1 MNNLFSYDLTNQTI
15 TDNTGREIDG
25 ITGTKIYKL
34 GEIFINFINY
44 DFSEYESLRRKASLI
59 FPNSRF
65 SDISEFSKQFPL
77 TSFFPDLEI
86 PNNWQTKWE
95 KVKLNPA
102 QYKSLYERNP
112 NIILRYLTTAILHR
126 IENVPYCDIFSPLVS
141 FQEQFDNEEYLDFL
155 FLQKKIIADWVP
167 CIISDNSKK
176 SSALQKYMKKNN
188 LTFKMEGLSFQ
199 EVTIFRY
206 MYSLHEHAIHS
217 IQQDPNLKKFINK
230 SEIIEESPKEAVS
243 LSGKE
248 KAEIPKWEGKEIEI
262 IHGYT
267 FNTPEEALQC
277 EFLKMLELGIKIRK
291 CAVCGKYFIITG
303 HNGKCCDN
311 LYKDT
316 GLTCQ
321 QVFSDR
327 NYKNKR
333 KQNPILKE
341 YDKAYK
347 RMYAR
352 YSNKK
357 NLTSKEYDKWKE
369 QAKQER
375 DRVLEAY
382 NKSPSDS
389 IVNSFKQFLGNK

>member
-1 MNNLFSYDLTNQTI
+1 
-15 TDNTGREIDG
+15 
-25 ITGTKIYKL
+25 
-34 GEIFINFINY
+34 
-44 DFSEYESLRRKASLI
+44 
-59 FPNSRF
+59 
-65 SDISEFSKQFPL
+65 
-77 TSFFPDLEI
+77 
-86 PNNWQTKWE
+86 
-95 KVKLNPA
+95 
-102 QYKSLYERNP
+102 
-112 NIILRYLTTAILHR
+112 
-126 IENVPYCDIFSPLVS
+126 
-141 FQEQFDNEEYLDFL
+141 
-155 FLQKKIIADWVP
+155 
-167 CIISDNSKK
+167 
-176 SSALQKYMKKNN
+176 MKKNN
-188 LTFKMEGLSFQ
+188 LTFKMEGLLFQ

-248 KAEIPKWEGKEIEI
+248 KAEIPEWEGKEIEI

-375 DRVLEAY
+375 DKVLEAY

>member
-1 MNNLFSYDLTNQTI
+1 MIDKLFTYDLINQTI
-15 TDNTGREIDG
+15 IDHSLRDECG
-25 ITGTKIYKL
+25 VNGSIKYKL
-34 GEIFINFINY
+34 GQILIDFLNY
-44 DFSEYESLRRKASLI
+44 DFSKYDNERKKANTIFAFNHYDYGVNCDRFDNDEDYESFESLVEKSVHSL
-59 FPNSRF
+59 FP
-65 SDISEFSKQFPL
+65 
-77 TSFFPDLEI
+77 
-86 PNNWQTKWE
+86 
-95 KVKLNPA
+95 
-102 QYKSLYERNP
+102 
-112 NIILRYLTTAILHR
+112 
-126 IENVPYCDIFSPLVS
+126 
-141 FQEQFDNEEYLDFL
+141 
-155 FLQKKIIADWVP
+155 IIAPIYFEMTEGDTLAALSMYLLDSVSQLP
-167 CIISDNSKK
+167 YFQDYSFLSYKK
-176 SSALQKYMKKNN
+176 FKDGQDIDFKALQDYYSPIFTYCLDLDIEPQKTSLQKYMNRFDY
-188 LTFKMEGLSFQ
+188 TYFMSGVSFL
-199 EVTIFRY
+199 EKTVFRY
-206 MYSLHEHAIHS
+206 AYSKREQLEYEIKKYANSIEFTSETPPSFKPAITLVN
-217 IQQDPNLKKFINK
+217 QNPEWQNR
-230 SEIIEESPKEAVS
+230 
-243 LSGKE
+243 
-248 KAEIPKWEGKEIEI
+248 EIEI

-267 FNTPEEALQC
+267 FETPKDALYC

-375 DRVLEAY
+375 DRVLETY

>member
-1 MNNLFSYDLTNQTI
+1 MSGVSFLEKTVFRYAYSK
-15 TDNTGREIDG
+15 REQ
-25 ITGTKIYKL
+25 L
-34 GEIFINFINY
+34 
-44 DFSEYESLRRKASLI
+44 EYEIKKYA
-59 FPNSRF
+59 NSIEF
-65 SDISEFSKQFPL
+65 TSETPP
-77 TSFFPDLEI
+77 SFKPAITLVNQNPE
-86 PNNWQTKWE
+86 WQ
-95 KVKLNPA
+95 N
-102 QYKSLYERNP
+102 R
-112 NIILRYLTTAILHR
+112 
-126 IENVPYCDIFSPLVS
+126 
-141 FQEQFDNEEYLDFL
+141 
-155 FLQKKIIADWVP
+155 
-167 CIISDNSKK
+167 
-176 SSALQKYMKKNN
+176 
-188 LTFKMEGLSFQ
+188 
-199 EVTIFRY
+199 
-206 MYSLHEHAIHS
+206 
-217 IQQDPNLKKFINK
+217 
-230 SEIIEESPKEAVS
+230 
-243 LSGKE
+243 
-248 KAEIPKWEGKEIEI
+248 EIEI

-267 FNTPEEALQC
+267 FETPKDALYC

>member
-15 TDNTGREIDG
+15 TDNTDREIDG
-25 ITGTKIYKL
+25 IAGTRIYKL

-44 DFSEYESLRRKASLI
+44 DFSEYESLRKKASLI

-95 KVKLNPA
+95 KVNLSPT
-102 QYKSLYERNP
+102 QYKNLYEHNP
-112 NIILRYLTTAILHR
+112 NIVLRYLTTAILHR
-126 IENVPYCDIFSPLVS
+126 IEDIPYCDIFSPLVS

-155 FLQKKIIADWVP
+155 FLQKKIITDWVP
-167 CIISDNSKK
+167 CIISDNSKEL
-176 SSALQKYMKKNN
+176 SALQKYMKKNN
-188 LTFKMEGLSFQ
+188 LTFRMDGLLFQ

-206 MYSLHEHAIHS
+206 AYSLHEHAMHS
-217 IQQDPNLKKFINK
+217 IQQDPNLNKFISNK
-230 SEIIEESPKEAVS
+230 SEIIEESPKESVS

-248 KAEIPKWEGKEIEI
+248 KAEIPEWEDKEIEI

-267 FNTPEEALQC
+267 FKTPEEALQC

-291 CAVCGKYFIITG
+291 CAVCGKYFIVTG

-316 GLTCQ
+316 ELTCQ

-341 YDKAYK
+341 YDKA
-347 RMYAR
+347 
-352 YSNKK
+352 
-357 NLTSKEYDKWKE
+357 
-369 QAKQER
+369 
-375 DRVLEAY
+375 
-382 NKSPSDS
+382 
-389 IVNSFKQFLGNK
+389 